1 MIEHS
6 TYSKI
11 HAFLR
16 NHMKNHKAKGRR
28 VSTLKLNSQGET
40 PVEEAARRKLEAARR
55 ALEEKLEAMRN
66 GRILP
71 R

>member
-1 MIEHS
+1 MAEQS

-11 HAFLR
+11 HALLR
-16 NHMKNHKAKGRR
+16 KHVKNHQRKSRR
-28 VSTLKLNSQGET
+28 VSTLLLNSQGET